1 MVGITLSPEQIRS
14 APIEVRRWI
23 EREFARSM
31 GLQEGDDA
39 RADQLEREHLVACTI
54 EEAGAVLSLIRGMLP
69 VVNVFFELG
78 RKGTSLP
85 AEGLE
90 AFRLADML
98 HHTRLQH
105 VGQVITCLDA
115 INEAMR
121 RVTGDTGATLFA
133 LDSAGDCFVAIKTQ
147 QSILRLWQET
157 IRGQAIASIPER
169 SATGSSAAP
178 FATSFP
184 SNAVRSDRSD
194 MRASP
199 TSSLEQGSESP
210 HLMTSPAR
218 QVPVE

>member
-1 MVGITLSPEQIRS
+1 
-14 APIEVRRWI
+14 
-23 EREFARSM
+23 M

-54 EEAGAVLSLIRGMLP
+54 EEAGAVLGLIQGMLP

-78 RKGTSLP
+78 RKGTSLR

-105 VGQVITCLDA
+105 VGQVITCLDV

-121 RVTGDTGATLFA
+121 RVTGDTAATLYA
-133 LDSAGDCFVAIKTQ
+133 LDSVGDCFVAIKTQ
-147 QSILRLWQET
+147 QSILRVWQET
-157 IRGQAIASIPER
+157 IRGQAVASMPER
-169 SATGSSAAP
+169 SATGSSAVP
-178 FATSFP
+178 FAFP
-184 SNAVRSDRSD
+184 ANAARADGPD

-199 TSSLEQGSESP
+199 TSSLEPQASQSP

-218 QVPVE
+218 QIPLE